1 MRPTSFVSML
11 QTILEK
17 LKPKTLFRDLQYISV
32 FVQQETLNKTERG
45 NALTDFGLAA
55 LAYKAGIA
63 QAMVDVADRVFAQG
77 SSRPTST
84 AESLSLLEPKYADA
98 STFLLIA
105 AREGNAVAQR
115 EVAGLYLTHV
125 EMKQVISLPL
135 TFSGETF
142 KKENEWQKKAHE
154 ERRISS
160 QAMCLALHWMQQA
173 AANGDKIAKEKLKKR
188 EEGISL
194 R

>member
-1 MRPTSFVSML
+1 M
-11 QTILEK
+11 ILEK
-17 LKPKTLFRDLQYISV
+17 IKPKTLFRDLQFISV
-32 FVQQETLNKTERG
+32 FVQQETLNKTARG

-63 QAMVDVADRVFAQG
+63 QAMVDVADQVFAES
-77 SSRPTST
+77 SSRSSSKEGAP
-84 AESLSLLEPKYADA
+84 SLLEPKYAAA

-115 EVAGLYLTHV
+115 EVAGLYLSHP
-125 EMKQVISLPL
+125 EMKQVISSPL
-135 TFSGETF
+135 TSSGETF
-142 KKENEWQKKAHE
+142 KKENEWQKKGRE
-154 ERRISS
+154 QTQISS

-173 AANGDKIAKEKLKKR
+173 AANGDKIAKEKLKRR
-188 EEGISL
+188 EEGISI